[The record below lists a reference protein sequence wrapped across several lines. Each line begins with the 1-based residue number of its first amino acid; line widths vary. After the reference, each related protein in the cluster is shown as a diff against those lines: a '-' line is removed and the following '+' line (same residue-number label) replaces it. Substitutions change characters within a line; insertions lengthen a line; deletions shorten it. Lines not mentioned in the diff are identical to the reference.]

1 MCLATTQ
8 LYGWHG
14 LKEKKEKKKEL
25 KGQLCCTLVI
35 DYSVF

>member
-14 LKEKKEKKKEL
+14 LKEKKKKEL